1 MADVKLSL
9 DDDVKRELD
18 EMCGEL
24 GMSLTTFF
32 MVYVKRAL
40 RDRAIPFALTAP
52 ADPFYS
58 EGNLAQLERAER
70 QYQNGQTV
78 TKTMEELRAMETQ
91 S

>member
-9 DDDVKRELD
+9 DDDVKRGL
-18 EMCGEL
+18 
-24 GMSLTTFF
+24 
-32 MVYVKRAL
+32 
-40 RDRAIPFALTAP
+40 

-58 EGNLAQLERAER
+58 ESNLAQLERAER

-78 TKTMEELRAMETQ
+78 SKTMEELRAMETQ